1 MKKYAAELLGTFA
14 LTFVVL
20 MSLYSPTTILP
31 TPLLAALTLMLFV
44 YMIGHISGSHIN
56 PAVTIGQYVVGK
68 ISLGDGLFY
77 IVAQL
82 LGAVLAKTLA
92 AAIIPSIG
100 VAPAAPI
107 QSLATIGEMLG
118 TFFFTF
124 GISAVVQG
132 RVTQSL
138 SGFVVGMSLLLGIGI
153 AAMVGSAG
161 ILNPAVAFG
170 VSSFTLP
177 YIVGPIVGSL
187 AGMVTYRLLDSGK
200 GVFGKKAA
208 KK

>member
-1 MKKYAAELLGTFA
+1 MKKYLSELLGTFG

-20 MSLYSPTTILP
+20 MSLHSQTAILP

-68 ISLGDGLFY
+68 ISMADGLLY
-77 IVAQL
+77 IVAQMI
-82 LGAVLAKTLA
+82 GAVLARSLA
-92 AAIIPSIG
+92 VALVPAIG
-100 VAPAAPI
+100 VAETVPVAP
-107 QSLATIGEMLG
+107 LATVAEMLG

-124 GISAVVQG
+124 GISAVVQE
-132 RVTQSL
+132 RVAPSL
-138 SGFVVGMSLLLGIGI
+138 SGFVVGMSLLLGIGV

-161 ILNPAVAFG
+161 VLNPAVAFG
-170 VSSFTLP
+170 LSLFTMP

-187 AGMVTYRLLDSGK
+187 AGMVVYRLLD
-200 GVFGKKAA
+200 FAQKKD
-208 KK
+208 K

>member
-1 MKKYAAELLGTFA
+1 MKKYLAELLGTFG

-20 MSLYSPTTILP
+20 MSLHSQTSVLP

-44 YMIGHISGSHIN
+44 YMIGHISGSHVN

-68 ISLGDGLFY
+68 ISMADGLLY

-82 LGAVLAKTLA
+82 AGAVLAKTLA
-92 AAIIPSIG
+92 TAIIPSIG
-100 VAPAAPI
+100 VATPLPV
-107 QSLATIGEMLG
+107 QPMATVAEMLG

-132 RVTQSL
+132 RVAQSL
-138 SGFVVGMSLLLGIGI
+138 SGFVVGMSLLLGIAV
-153 AAMVGSAG
+153 AAMVGSSAV
-161 ILNPAVAFG
+161 LNPAVAFG
-170 VSSFTLP
+170 LTSFSMP

-187 AGMVTYRLLDSGK
+187 AGMVIYRLLDTTS
-200 GVFGKKAA
+200 A
-208 KK
+208 KKQK